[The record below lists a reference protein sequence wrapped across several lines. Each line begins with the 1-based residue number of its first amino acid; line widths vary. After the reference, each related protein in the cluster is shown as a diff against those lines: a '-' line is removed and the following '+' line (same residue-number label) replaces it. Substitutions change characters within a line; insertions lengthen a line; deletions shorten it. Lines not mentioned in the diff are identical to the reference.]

1 MSDLLS
7 TTYMQYMYFIV
18 NTILHTLYPLT
29 FQILFEHM
37 EDLLKTHEK
46 QKGTLEFREAK
57 RKISSQSGR
66 IFTQSS
72 NFKKTNSFRNGLPSL
87 EPETNTRFCQLQN
100 ISMAFS
106 KKDTE
111 KNPKNSH

>member
-1 MSDLLS
+1 
-7 TTYMQYMYFIV
+7 MYFTV

-57 RKISSQSGR
+57 GKISSQSGR

-72 NFKKTNSFRNGLPSL
+72 NFEKTNSFRNGLPSL
-87 EPETNTRFCQLQN
+87 EPKTNTRFRQLEN
-100 ISMAFS
+100 FTMAFS

-111 KNPKNSH
+111 KDPENFNQR